1 MNNQPATFAVVE
13 HYELRESPRRE
24 TLALRVEAQRL
35 IVLAPKRARQRD
47 IQHFIA
53 QNQLW
58 IEKQIGLQQA
68 REQAI
73 AHKQFAHGGEFAL
86 QGQTYTLNVITGYGR
101 PQVMVHQQQIVMH
114 LPQDDANTIK
124 THLFAWY
131 RHQATEYLT
140 RQTHEMA
147 AITGQS
153 CQQIRVGDFK
163 RQWGSCSREG
173 IIRYHWPLIQA
184 LPQVIDYVV
193 AHEVSHL
200 THMNHS
206 QDFWHLV
213 AQLCPDYKVQRKWL
227 RDHGHVLKFCDD

>member
-1 MNNQPATFAVVE
+1 MSNLPATFAVIDE
-13 HYELRESPRRE
+13 YELRTSVRRK
-24 TLALRVEAQRL
+24 TLALRVEDQRL
-35 IVLAPKRARQRD
+35 IVLAPQRVRPSD
-47 IQHFIA
+47 IQYFIV
-53 QNQLW
+53 QNQSW
-58 IEKQIGLQQA
+58 IAKQIGLQQA

-73 AHKQFAHGGEFAL
+73 AHKQFAQGGEFAL
-86 QGQTYTLNVITGYGR
+86 QGQSYSLNIITGCGR

-114 LPQDDANTIK
+114 LPQDDTNTIK

-131 RHQATEYLT
+131 RQQATDYLT

-147 AITGQS
+147 AITNQS
-153 CQQIRVGDFK
+153 CQQIRVGEYK

-184 LPQVIDYVV
+184 PQQVIDYVV

-213 AQLCPDYKVQRKWL
+213 GQLCPDYQVQRQWL
-227 RDHGHVLKFCDD
+227 RQQGHLLMFV